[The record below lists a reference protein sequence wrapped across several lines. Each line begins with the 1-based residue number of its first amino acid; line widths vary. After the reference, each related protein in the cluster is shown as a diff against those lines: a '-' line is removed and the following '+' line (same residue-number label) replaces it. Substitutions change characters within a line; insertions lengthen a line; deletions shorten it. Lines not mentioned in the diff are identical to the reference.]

1 MGSLFAADVRDY
13 LASGLGSGET
23 VTAGRLPA
31 VPDRALGVIETGGL
45 PSSHA
50 MAGAPGLAHLE
61 WPTTQ
66 ILSRA
71 PTYQAAAQMAANAH
85 HLLDGFRP
93 RTINGT
99 AYAWGQA
106 MQQPF
111 MLEEDANGRV
121 IFACNYLVAKAR
133 STSTST

>member
-1 MGSLFAADVRDY
+1 MGSLFALDLRDY
-13 LASGLGSGET
+13 LASGSGET

-31 VPDRALGVIETGGL
+31 VPDRAIGVIETGGL

-50 MAGAPGLAHLE
+50 MAGVPGVALLE

-66 ILSRA
+66 VLSRA
-71 PTYQAAAQMAANAH
+71 TTYQAAAQIATNVH
-85 HLLDGFRP
+85 RLLDGLRP

-99 AYAWGQA
+99 AYEWAQA
-106 MQQPF
+106 LQQPF
-111 MLEEDANGRV
+111 YLEDDANGRV
-121 IFACNYLVAKAR
+121 IFACNYLVAKAL

>member
-1 MGSLFAADVRDY
+1 MGTLFALDLRDY
-13 LASGLGSGET
+13 LACGLGAAET

-31 VPDRALGVIETGGL
+31 VPDRAVGVIETGGL
-45 PSSHA
+45 PSTHA
-50 MAGAPGLAHLE
+50 MASGPGLALLE

-66 ILSRA
+66 VLSRA
-71 PTYQAAAQMAANAH
+71 ATYQAAAQIAANVQH
-85 HLLDGFRP
+85 RLDGLRA

-99 AYAWGQA
+99 AYEWAQA
-106 MQQPF
+106 LQQPF
-111 MLEEDANGRV
+111 YLEDDANGRV